1 MIYCNRINKPKVTI
15 PSEIETLLFKI
26 TVANVDP
33 KAMVTIKS
41 KAFIFDNVRF
51 PDTLN
56 KIIIEG

>member
-1 MIYCNRINKPKVTI
+1 MMYCNRINNPKVTI
-15 PSEIETLLFKI
+15 PSEIETLLLKI

-33 KAMVTIKS
+33 KAIVTIKS
-41 KAFIFDNVRF
+41 NAFIFDKVRF